1 MKYPVFN
8 NKSLFYQASRLQSAA
23 RFVFRTNESFVLF

>member
-8 NKSLFYQASRLQSAA
+8 N
-23 RFVFRTNESFVLF
+23 